1 MVIEMQYFD
10 TLPKI
15 IHTNNNGIS
24 TIMTNL
30 MARVSILPEILK
42 NPMVYYKYDVQDG
55 DTPEIVAYKYYDDP
69 YRYWIVLFANKML
82 DPQWDW
88 PLNSIQFNEYVN
100 DKYGNTLSN
109 LHHYEKVIT
118 KTTRGTDDDQTV
130 IEKFTITG
138 EEFLGL
144 LYSHPFGIDPV
155 RTFSLPTGVV
165 DITIQ
170 PTPITNYEYEMNLNE
185 SKRNI
190 NILNS
195 KYVDQL
201 ETEFQDLMS

>member
-1 MVIEMQYFD
+1 MQYFD

-15 IHTNNNGIS
+15 ILTNNNGIS
-24 TIMTNL
+24 TIMANL

-55 DTPEIVAYKYYDDP
+55 DTPEIVAHKYYDDP

-88 PLNSIQFNEYVN
+88 PLNSLQFNEYVN

-118 KTTRGTDDDQTV
+118 KTTRGTDEDQTV
-130 IEKFTITG
+130 VESFTISG
-138 EEFLGL
+138 EEFLSL

-155 RTFSLPTGVV
+155 RTFPLSTGVV

-170 PTPITNYEYEMNLNE
+170 PTPVTNYDYELNLNE